1 MQHCLEAFK
10 LNKHAKCLS
19 LNQYEQLINQHG
31 WGETQ
36 AFQHEEA
43 SSLTFS
49 AIIIFLGFL
58 GKCDT
63 DIVAFY
69 HVASI
74 LLLTTLLYL
83 SSYKQCCTQ

>member
-19 LNQYEQLINQHG
+19 LDQYEHLINHCG

-43 SSLTFS
+43 YIASSLTFS
-49 AIIIFLGFL
+49 AITIFLSFL

-63 DIVAFY
+63 DV
-69 HVASI
+69 I
-74 LLLTTLLYL
+74 LLLVTLLYL
-83 SSYKQCCTQ
+83 SSYKQCCTK